1 MKVRTLKIL
10 LIIQFVVI
18 VLILMWIF
26 GDVKDGNNE
35 TELLR
40 EISPDGNYVLLIEKL
55 GNPGFFAVDRIKVK
69 MYENNTQEHY
79 GVTFRVD
86 ISTGGGSAKYEIE
99 WLEYGVQIILSG
111 ARSEYYILPFKTLE
125 DSKRPIQ

>member
-1 MKVRTLKIL
+1 MKIRTMKII
-10 LIIQFVVI
+10 LIIQFAVI
-18 VLILMWIF
+18 ALILMWIF
-26 GDVKDGNNE
+26 LDVKDGNNK

-40 EISPDGNYVLLIEKL
+40 EISPDGKYVLLIEQL
-55 GNPGFFAVDRIKVK
+55 GKPGFYAIDRIKVTL
-69 MYENNTQEHY
+69 YENNTQEHY
-79 GVTFRVD
+79 GATFRVD
-86 ISTGGGSAKYEIE
+86 ISTGGGSAKYEIQ